1 MHNHGKPNN
10 SKPKDLKGTL
20 IKLIKYS
27 KSFAPLFILA
37 IILAFLSSIIQ
48 IIGPDKI
55 KDITNIITQNLM
67 VGIPFAEVR
76 KIAIFLAIIYVLGFI
91 FNYIQGYIM
100 AYITNI
106 ISRNYRNDIAIK
118 INKLPLAY
126 FDRSETG
133 DILSRVTNDVDT
145 ICHTL
150 SDSVGVLVGSGT
162 LFIGTTIMMF
172 YTNWIMALTAIV
184 SSIIGFIGMILIV
197 SLSQK
202 YFDGMQKGLGDIN
215 GHIEEVYSGHNVVK
229 AYNGEEEVLKEF
241 DEINEKLYKDSKKG
255 YFYSGLMGPLMGF
268 IGNFGYVCVCI
279 VGAVL
284 TSKNYI
290 DFGVIVAFMIYIR
303 LFSNPLSQLAQV
315 ANQVQ
320 MMAAAGERVFEF
332 LEEQELSN
340 EEAITKELI
349 PSKVKGNIK
358 FDHVKFGYNDDKL
371 IIKDFSADIKKGQ
384 KIAIVGPTGAGKTT
398 LVNLLMRF
406 YEINQ
411 GSISIDGVNIKD
423 ITRENIHKL
432 FIMVLQDTW
441 TFDGTINENIKYNK
455 YHVTDEDVV
464 NACKTVGLHH
474 FIKTLPNGYDTKL
487 GDVDSLSAGQKQLL
501 TIARGMI
508 EDAPFLILDEATS
521 NVDTRTESLVQKAMD
536 KLTKGRTSFI
546 IAHRLSTIKN
556 ADLILV
562 LDEGNIV
569 EMGNHEELL
578 KLNGFY
584 ANLYNSQFQSID

>member
-1 MHNHGKPNN
+1 MHNHGNHNN

-27 KSFAPLFILA
+27 KSFAPLFIVA

-55 KDITNIITQNLM
+55 KDITNIITENLM
-67 VGIPFAEVR
+67 VGIPFKEVK

-91 FNYIQGYIM
+91 FNYIQGYLM

-106 ISRNYRNDIAIK
+106 ISRNFRNDIAIK
-118 INKLPLAY
+118 INKLPLSY
-126 FDRSETG
+126 FDNSETG
-133 DILSRVTNDVDT
+133 DILSRVTNDIDT

-172 YTNWIMALTAIV
+172 YTNWIMALTAII
-184 SSIIGFIGMILIV
+184 SSIIGFVGMILIV

-241 DEINEKLYKDSKKG
+241 DEINEKLYTDSKKA

-279 VGAVL
+279 VGAIL

-320 MMAAAGERVFEF
+320 MMGAAGERVFEF
-332 LEEQELSN
+332 LEEKELLN
-340 EEAITKELI
+340 EDHITKELV
-349 PSKVKGNIK
+349 PSKVKGDIK
-358 FDHVKFGYNDDKL
+358 FDHVKFGYFDNKL

-384 KIAIVGPTGAGKTT
+384 KVAIVGPTGAGKTT

-406 YEINQ
+406 YEINN
-411 GSISIDGVNIKD
+411 GSITIDGVNIKD

-441 TFDGTINENIKYNK
+441 TFDGSIKENIKYNK

-521 NVDTRTESLVQKAMD
+521 NVDTRTETLVQKAMD

-569 EMGNHEELL
+569 EMGNHEDLL

>member
-106 ISRNYRNDIAIK
+106 ISRNFRNDIAIK

-578 KLNGFY
+578 KLDGFY